1 MIYSKRTNVET
12 FFLDLQNLSFMFALL
27 KLLVNTMEHF
37 NPTMVTLAREA
48 RGYTQ
53 QDLAERI
60 NTQKAF
66 ISKIEHGELGVSEM
80 ILDSISKATS
90 YPLNFFFQPG
100 TILPMNLSYRKRKK
114 VPAKIITPIEAKFNI
129 VKNNIQFLTR
139 SLNKQ
144 APLIPTFKVTEEC
157 TPNIIAK
164 QFRQCLN
171 LSKPVIDNLAK
182 LLEQQ
187 GIIISCFEF
196 GSERVDSRSI
206 LTDDQF
212 PIIFLN
218 KSHLGDRLRFSLAFQ
233 LGHLVMHTY
242 SPVPAD
248 REISHEANLFA
259 AELLMPEEAIREDFK
274 DGVSL
279 PLLAQLKRKWK
290 VSMISLLY
298 RADDLGFLTPNQKR
312 YLVQQFNQ
320 AKIRRREPV
329 ELDVAKEEPQLI
341 RQMVIEY
348 CQQEG
353 LSLPAFTQI
362 LALELEDYL
371 ELYC

>member
-1 MIYSKRTNVET
+1 
-12 FFLDLQNLSFMFALL
+12 
-27 KLLVNTMEHF
+27 MEQF

-48 RGYTQ
+48 RGITQ
-53 QDLAERI
+53 QELAERL

-66 ISKIEHGELGVSEM
+66 ISKIEHGDLGVTET
-80 ILDSISKATS
+80 LLESISRATR
-90 YPLNFFFQPG
+90 YPINFFYQPG

-114 VPAKIITPIEAKFNI
+114 VPAKVITPIEAKINI
-129 VKNNIQFLTR
+129 VRNNIQFLTR

-144 APLIPTFKVTEEC
+144 PPLIPTYKVTVEN
-157 TPNIIAK
+157 TPPLIAN
-164 QFRQCLN
+164 QIRQSLN
-171 LSKPVIDNLAK
+171 LQKPVIENLVK
-182 LLEQQ
+182 VLEAQ

-218 KSHLGDRLRFSLAFQ
+218 KSHLGDRLRFSLAFE

-242 SPVPAD
+242 SPIPAD

-259 AELLMPEEAIREDFK
+259 AELLMPEEAIKEDFK
-274 DGVSL
+274 NGVTL
-279 PLLAQLKRKWK
+279 PILAQLKRKWK

-312 YLVQQFNQ
+312 YLIQQFNQ

-329 ELDVAKEEPQLI
+329 ELDVAKEQPQLI
-341 RQMVIEY
+341 HQMVIEL
-348 CQQEG
+348 CNQQNMTFPEAMQ
-353 LSLPAFTQI
+353 L
-362 LALELEDYL
+362 LALEIDDYM

>member
-1 MIYSKRTNVET
+1 
-12 FFLDLQNLSFMFALL
+12 
-27 KLLVNTMEHF
+27 MEHF

-48 RGYTQ
+48 RGFTQ
-53 QDLAERI
+53 QDLAERL

-66 ISKIEHGELGVSEM
+66 ISKIEHGELGVTETL
-80 ILDSISKATS
+80 LDSISKATS
-90 YPLNFFFQPG
+90 YPVNFFFQPG
-100 TILPMNLSYRKRKK
+100 TILPTNLSYRKRKK
-114 VPAKIITPIEAKFNI
+114 VPAKVITPIEAKFNI
-129 VKNNIQFLTR
+129 VRNNLQYLTR

-144 APLIPTFKVTEEC
+144 APLIPTFKVTEEN
-157 TPNIIAK
+157 TPNAIAK
-164 QFRQCLN
+164 AVRQYLN
-171 LSKPVIDNLAK
+171 IQKPVIDNLTK
-182 LLEQQ
+182 VLEQQ
-187 GIIISCFEF
+187 GIMVSCFDF

-218 KSHLGDRLRFSLAFQ
+218 RSHLGDRLRFSLAFQ

-259 AELLMPEEAIREDFK
+259 AELLMPEETIREDFM
-274 DGVSL
+274 DGITL
-279 PLLAQLKRKWK
+279 PILAQLKRKWK

-312 YLVQQFNQ
+312 YLVQQFND

-329 ELDVAKEEPQLI
+329 ELDVAKEQPCLI
-341 RQMVIEY
+341 HQMVVEL
-348 CQQEG
+348 CNQET
-353 LSLPAFTQI
+353 LSLPQFTQV

>member
-1 MIYSKRTNVET
+1 
-12 FFLDLQNLSFMFALL
+12 
-27 KLLVNTMEHF
+27 MEYF

-48 RGYTQ
+48 RGFTQ

-60 NTQKAF
+60 NAQKAF
-66 ISKIEHGELGVSEM
+66 ISKIEHGELGVTE
-80 ILDSISKATS
+80 ILLDSISKATS
-90 YPLNFFFQPG
+90 YPKQFFFQQG

-129 VKNNIQFLTR
+129 VRNNIQFLTR
-139 SLNKQ
+139 ALNKQ
-144 APLIPTFKVTEEC
+144 APLIPTFKVTEEN
-157 TPNIIAK
+157 TPSLIAK
-164 QFRQCLN
+164 ELRQCLN
-171 LSKPVIDNLAK
+171 LEKPVIEDLTK
-182 LLEQQ
+182 VLENQ

-259 AELLMPEEAIREDFK
+259 AELLMPGEAIMEDFK

-279 PLLAQLKRKWK
+279 PVLAQLKRKWK

-298 RADDLGFLTPNQKR
+298 RADDLGLLTPNQKR
-312 YLVQQFNQ
+312 YLIQQFNQ

-329 ELDVAKEEPQLI
+329 ELDIAKEQPHLI
-341 RQMVIEY
+341 HQMVVEY
-348 CQQEG
+348 CNQEG
-353 LSLPAFTQI
+353 LSLPQFTQV
-362 LALELEDYL
+362 LALELDDYL

>member
-1 MIYSKRTNVET
+1 
-12 FFLDLQNLSFMFALL
+12 
-27 KLLVNTMEHF
+27 MEHF

-48 RGYTQ
+48 RGFTQ
-53 QDLAERI
+53 QDLAERL

-66 ISKIEHGELGVSEM
+66 ISKIEHGELGVTERL
-80 ILDSISKATS
+80 LDSISKATS
-90 YPLNFFFQPG
+90 YPVNFFYQPG
-100 TILPMNLSYRKRKK
+100 TIMPMNLSYRKRMK
-114 VPAKIITPIEAKFNI
+114 VPAKVITPIEAKINI
-129 VKNNIQFLTR
+129 VRNNIQLLTR

-144 APLIPTFKVTEEC
+144 APLLPTYKVTEEN
-157 TPNIIAK
+157 TPLLIA
-164 QFRQCLN
+164 RQIRQSLN
-171 LSKPVIDNLAK
+171 LQKPVVDNLTK
-182 LLEQQ
+182 VLEQQ

-218 KSHLGDRLRFSLAFQ
+218 KSHLGDRLRFSLAFE

-242 SPVPAD
+242 SPVPLE
-248 REISHEANLFA
+248 REINHEANLFA
-259 AELLMPEEAIREDFK
+259 AELLMPSEAMILDFK
-274 DGVSL
+274 DGVTL

-298 RADDLGFLTPNQKR
+298 RADDLGLLTPNQKR
-312 YLVQQFNQ
+312 YLIQQFNQ

-329 ELDVAKEEPQLI
+329 ELDVAKEQPQLI
-341 RQMVIEY
+341 HQMVVEL
-348 CQQEG
+348 CNQQNMTFSEAMQ
-353 LSLPAFTQI
+353 L
-362 LALELEDYL
+362 LALEIDDYM

>member
-1 MIYSKRTNVET
+1 
-12 FFLDLQNLSFMFALL
+12 
-27 KLLVNTMEHF
+27 
-37 NPTMVTLAREA
+37 
-48 RGYTQ
+48 
-53 QDLAERI
+53 
-60 NTQKAF
+60 
-66 ISKIEHGELGVSEM
+66 
-80 ILDSISKATS
+80 
-90 YPLNFFFQPG
+90 
-100 TILPMNLSYRKRKK
+100 
-114 VPAKIITPIEAKFNI
+114 
-129 VKNNIQFLTR
+129 
-139 SLNKQ
+139 
-144 APLIPTFKVTEEC
+144 
-157 TPNIIAK
+157 
-164 QFRQCLN
+164 
-171 LSKPVIDNLAK
+171 
-182 LLEQQ
+182 
-187 GIIISCFEF
+187 
-196 GSERVDSRSI
+196 
-206 LTDDQF
+206 
-212 PIIFLN
+212 
-218 KSHLGDRLRFSLAFQ
+218 
-233 LGHLVMHTY
+233 
-242 SPVPAD
+242 
-248 REISHEANLFA
+248 ANLFA

>member
-1 MIYSKRTNVET
+1 M
-12 FFLDLQNLSFMFALL
+12 
-27 KLLVNTMEHF
+27 TMERF

-48 RGYTQ
+48 RGFTQ

-60 NTQKAF
+60 NAQKAF
-66 ISKIEHGELGVSEM
+66 ISKIEHGELGVTD
-80 ILDSISKATS
+80 ILLDSISKATS
-90 YPLNFFFQPG
+90 YPKHFFFQKG
-100 TILPMNLSYRKRKK
+100 TIMPMNLAYRKRKK

-129 VKNNIQFLTR
+129 VRNNIQFLTR
-139 SLNKQ
+139 ALNQ
-144 APLIPTFKVTEEC
+144 RAPLIPTFKVTEEN
-157 TPNIIAK
+157 TPSQIAK
-164 QFRQCLN
+164 QLRQSLN
-171 LSKPVIDNLAK
+171 LQKPVIEDLTK
-182 LLEQQ
+182 VLETQ

-196 GSERVDSRSI
+196 GSERIDSRSI

-242 SPVPAD
+242 SQVPAN

-259 AELLMPEEAIREDFK
+259 AELLMPAEAIIEDFK
-274 DGVSL
+274 DGISL

-298 RADDLGFLTPNQKR
+298 RAEDLGLLTSNQKR
-312 YLVQQFNQ
+312 YLIQQFNQ

-329 ELDVAKEEPQLI
+329 ELDVAKEQPSLI
-341 RQMVIEY
+341 HKMVVEY
-348 CQQEG
+348 CNQEE
-353 LSLPAFTQI
+353 LSLPQFTQV

>member
-1 MIYSKRTNVET
+1 
-12 FFLDLQNLSFMFALL
+12 
-27 KLLVNTMEHF
+27 MEHF

-48 RGYTQ
+48 RGITQ
-53 QDLAERI
+53 QELAERL

-66 ISKIEHGELGVSEM
+66 ISKIEHGDLGVSQTLLE
-80 ILDSISKATS
+80 SISKATS
-90 YPLNFFFQPG
+90 YPINFFYQPG

-114 VPAKIITPIEAKFNI
+114 VPAKLITPIEAKINI
-129 VKNNIQFLTR
+129 IRNNIQFLTR

-144 APLIPTFKVTEEC
+144 APLIPTYKVTEEN
-157 TPNIIAK
+157 TPQLIAK
-164 QFRQCLN
+164 QIRQSLN
-171 LSKPVIDNLAK
+171 LQKPVIENLVK
-182 LLEQQ
+182 VLEAQ

-218 KSHLGDRLRFSLAFQ
+218 KSHLGDRLRFSLAFE

-242 SPVPAD
+242 STVPLE
-248 REISHEANLFA
+248 REINHEANLFA
-259 AELLMPEEAIREDFK
+259 AELLMPSEVIKQDFK
-274 DGVSL
+274 DGVTL

-298 RADDLGFLTPNQKR
+298 RADDLGLLTPNQKR
-312 YLVQQFNQ
+312 YLIQQFNQ
-320 AKIRRREPV
+320 AKIRRREPM
-329 ELDVAKEEPQLI
+329 ELDVDKEQPQLI
-341 RQMVIEY
+341 HQMMVEL
-348 CQQEG
+348 CNQQNMTFPEAMQ
-353 LSLPAFTQI
+353 L
-362 LALELEDYL
+362 LALEIDDYM

>member
-1 MIYSKRTNVET
+1 
-12 FFLDLQNLSFMFALL
+12 
-27 KLLVNTMEHF
+27 MEHF

-48 RGYTQ
+48 RGITQ
-53 QDLAERI
+53 QELAERL

-66 ISKIEHGELGVSEM
+66 ISKIEHGDLGVSET
-80 ILDSISKATS
+80 LLESISRATS
-90 YPLNFFFQPG
+90 YPINFFYQPG

-114 VPAKIITPIEAKFNI
+114 VPAKVITPIEAKINI
-129 VKNNIQFLTR
+129 VRNNIQFLTR

-144 APLIPTFKVTEEC
+144 SPLIPTYKVTEEN
-157 TPNIIAK
+157 PPQLIAK
-164 QFRQCLN
+164 QIRQSLN
-171 LSKPVIDNLAK
+171 LQKAVIENLVK
-182 LLEQQ
+182 VLEAQ
-187 GIIISCFEF
+187 GIIISCFDF

-218 KSHLGDRLRFSLAFQ
+218 KSHLGDRLRFSLAFE

-242 SPVPAD
+242 SQVPPE
-248 REISHEANLFA
+248 REINHEANLFA
-259 AELLMPEEAIREDFK
+259 AELLMPSEAIIQDFK
-274 DGVSL
+274 DGVTL

-298 RADDLGFLTPNQKR
+298 RADDLGLLTPNQKR
-312 YLVQQFNQ
+312 YLIQQFNQ

-329 ELDVAKEEPQLI
+329 ELDVAKEQPQLI
-341 RQMVIEY
+341 HQMVVEL
-348 CQQEG
+348 CNRQNMTFPEAMQ
-353 LSLPAFTQI
+353 L
-362 LALELEDYL
+362 LALEIDDYM

>member
-1 MIYSKRTNVET
+1 
-12 FFLDLQNLSFMFALL
+12 
-27 KLLVNTMEHF
+27 MEHF

-48 RGYTQ
+48 RGFTQ

-60 NTQKAF
+60 NAQKAF
-66 ISKIEHGELGVSEM
+66 VSKIEHGELGVTE
-80 ILDSISKATS
+80 ILLGLISKATS
-90 YPLNFFFQPG
+90 YPVNFFFQPG
-100 TILPMNLSYRKRKK
+100 SILPMNLSYRRRKK
-114 VPAKIITPIEAKFNI
+114 VPAKVITPIEAKFNI
-129 VKNNIQFLTR
+129 VRNNIQFLTR

-144 APLIPTFKVTEEC
+144 APLIPTFKVTEEN
-157 TPNIIAK
+157 TPNQIAK

-171 LSKPVIDNLAK
+171 LGKPVIDNLTK
-182 LLEQQ
+182 VLEQQ

-274 DGVSL
+274 DGVTL

-329 ELDVAKEEPQLI
+329 ELDVEKEQPKLI
-341 RQMVIEY
+341 HQMVVEY
-348 CQQEG
+348 CNQEG
-353 LSLPAFTQI
+353 LSLPQFTQV

>member
-1 MIYSKRTNVET
+1 
-12 FFLDLQNLSFMFALL
+12 
-27 KLLVNTMEHF
+27 MEHF

-48 RGYTQ
+48 RGFTQ

-60 NTQKAF
+60 NAQKAF
-66 ISKIEHGELGVSEM
+66 ISKIEHGELGVSETL
-80 ILDSISKATS
+80 LDSISKATS
-90 YPLNFFFQPG
+90 YPVNFFFQQG
-100 TILPMNLSYRKRKK
+100 TILPTNLSYRKRKK
-114 VPAKIITPIEAKFNI
+114 VPAKVITPIEAKFNI
-129 VKNNIQFLTR
+129 IRNNLQYLTR

-157 TPNIIAK
+157 TPNIIAR
-164 QFRQCLN
+164 QIRQCLN
-171 LSKPVIDNLAK
+171 LQKPVIENLTK
-182 LLEQQ
+182 VLEEQD
-187 GIIISCFEF
+187 IIVSCFEF

-218 KSHLGDRLRFSLAFQ
+218 KGHLGDRLRFSLAFQ

-242 SPVPAD
+242 SPVPAE

-259 AELLMPEEAIREDFK
+259 AELLMPEEAIRKDFK
-274 DGVSL
+274 DGVTL
-279 PLLAQLKRKWK
+279 PVLAQLKCKWK

-312 YLVQQFNQ
+312 YLVQQFND

-329 ELDVAKEEPQLI
+329 ELDVAKEQPQLI
-341 RQMVIEY
+341 RQMVIEL
-348 CQQEG
+348 CQKEG
-353 LSLPAFTQI
+353 IGLPDLSQL

>member
-1 MIYSKRTNVET
+1 
-12 FFLDLQNLSFMFALL
+12 
-27 KLLVNTMEHF
+27 MEHF
-37 NPTMVTLAREA
+37 NPIMVTLAREA
-48 RGYTQ
+48 RGITQ
-53 QDLAERI
+53 QELAERL

-66 ISKIEHGELGVSEM
+66 ISKIEHGDLGVSET
-80 ILDSISKATS
+80 LLESISKATS
-90 YPLNFFFQPG
+90 YPINFFYQPG

-114 VPAKIITPIEAKFNI
+114 VPAKVITPIEAKINI
-129 VKNNIQFLTR
+129 VRNNIQFLTR

-144 APLIPTFKVTEEC
+144 APLIPTYKVTEEN
-157 TPNIIAK
+157 TPQLIAK
-164 QFRQCLN
+164 QIRQSLN
-171 LSKPVIDNLAK
+171 LQKPVIENLVK
-182 LLEQQ
+182 VLEAQ

-218 KSHLGDRLRFSLAFQ
+218 KSHLGDRLRFSLAFE

-242 SPVPAD
+242 SPVPHE
-248 REISHEANLFA
+248 REINHEANLFA
-259 AELLMPEEAIREDFK
+259 AELLMPSEVIIQDFK
-274 DGVSL
+274 DGVTL

-298 RADDLGFLTPNQKR
+298 RADDLGLLTPNQKR
-312 YLVQQFNQ
+312 YLIQQFNQ

-329 ELDVAKEEPQLI
+329 ELDVAKEQPQLI
-341 RQMVIEY
+341 HQMLVEL
-348 CQQEG
+348 CNQQNMTFPEAMQ
-353 LSLPAFTQI
+353 L
-362 LALELEDYL
+362 LALEINDYM

>member
-1 MIYSKRTNVET
+1 MG
-12 FFLDLQNLSFMFALL
+12 
-27 KLLVNTMEHF
+27 HF

-48 RGYTQ
+48 RGITQ
-53 QDLAERI
+53 QELAERL

-66 ISKIEHGELGVSEM
+66 ISKIEHGDLGVSET
-80 ILDSISKATS
+80 LLESISKATS
-90 YPLNFFFQPG
+90 YPINFFYQPG

-114 VPAKIITPIEAKFNI
+114 VPAKVITPIEAKINI
-129 VKNNIQFLTR
+129 VRNNIQFLTR

-144 APLIPTFKVTEEC
+144 APLIPTYKVTEEN
-157 TPNIIAK
+157 TPQLIAK
-164 QFRQCLN
+164 QIRQSLN
-171 LSKPVIDNLAK
+171 LQKPVIENLVK
-182 LLEQQ
+182 VLEAQ
-187 GIIISCFEF
+187 GIIISCFDF

-218 KSHLGDRLRFSLAFQ
+218 KSHLGDRLRFSLAFE

-242 SPVPAD
+242 SPVPLE
-248 REISHEANLFA
+248 REINHEANLFA
-259 AELLMPEEAIREDFK
+259 AELLMPSEAIIQDFK
-274 DGVSL
+274 DGVTL

-298 RADDLGFLTPNQKR
+298 RADDLGLLTPNQKR
-312 YLVQQFNQ
+312 YLIQQFNQ

-329 ELDVAKEEPQLI
+329 ELDVAKEQPQLI
-341 RQMVIEY
+341 HQMVVEL
-348 CQQEG
+348 CNQQNMTFPEAMQ
-353 LSLPAFTQI
+353 L
-362 LALELEDYL
+362 LALEIDDYM

>member
-1 MIYSKRTNVET
+1 
-12 FFLDLQNLSFMFALL
+12 
-27 KLLVNTMEHF
+27 MEHF

-53 QDLAERI
+53 QDLAERL

-66 ISKIEHGELGVSEM
+66 ISKIEHGDLGVSET
-80 ILDSISKATS
+80 LLESISKATS
-90 YPLNFFFQPG
+90 YPINFFYQPG

-114 VPAKIITPIEAKFNI
+114 VPAKVITPIEAKINI
-129 VKNNIQFLTR
+129 VRNNIQFLTR

-144 APLIPTFKVTEEC
+144 APLIPTYKVTEEN
-157 TPNIIAK
+157 TPQLIAK
-164 QFRQCLN
+164 QIRQSLN
-171 LSKPVIDNLAK
+171 MQKPIIENLVK
-182 LLEQQ
+182 VLEVQ

-218 KSHLGDRLRFSLAFQ
+218 KSHLGDRLRFSLAFE

-242 SPVPAD
+242 SPVPLE
-248 REISHEANLFA
+248 REINHEANLFA
-259 AELLMPEEAIREDFK
+259 AELLMPSEAIIHDFK

-298 RADDLGFLTPNQKR
+298 RADDLGLLTPNQKR
-312 YLVQQFNQ
+312 YLIQQFNQ

-329 ELDVAKEEPQLI
+329 ELDVAKEQPQLI
-341 RQMVIEY
+341 HQMVVEL
-348 CQQEG
+348 CNQQNMTFPEAMQ
-353 LSLPAFTQI
+353 L
-362 LALELEDYL
+362 LALEIDDYM